1 MCRVLSVTFLVMLT
15 VWYLQFYQ
23 TMIITSLVVS
33 LVPVTI
39 LSLQS
44 QSDLSSP
51 VGLCSNIGVA
61 ALRIIVAFSIT
72 LCLNII
78 LKVSLKT
85 LIK

>member
-1 MCRVLSVTFLVMLT
+1 MLT

-61 ALRIIVAFSIT
+61 TLRIIVAFSIT

-78 LKVSLKT
+78 LKVF
-85 LIK
+85 IKS